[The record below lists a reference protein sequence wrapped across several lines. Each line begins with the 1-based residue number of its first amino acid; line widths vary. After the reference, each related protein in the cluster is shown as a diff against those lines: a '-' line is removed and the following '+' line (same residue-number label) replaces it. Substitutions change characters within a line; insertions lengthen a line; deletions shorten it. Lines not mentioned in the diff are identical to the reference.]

1 MCAVFRLWEREQWG
15 FPCDGLHKHLW
26 PLGNFWGPSRN
37 SLKGIKA
44 AGWLCGVAEE
54 AGVLAHI
61 SSPPTQVA
69 APWHPRCHLAPPCE
83 GLPMGT
89 NGNQCT
95 DSSRH
100 WLHLF
105 LASCSPT
112 LKTQI
117 GPGTRMNSVLQGSL
131 CFLSLLPFTGESNF
145 PQGSACSLAASWLQ
159 GLLTYSFA
167 PDSMVLSKGHR

>member
-1 MCAVFRLWEREQWG
+1 MCAVIRLREGEQWG

-26 PLGNFWGPSRN
+26 SSGNFWGPSRN
-37 SLKGIKA
+37 SLRGIKA
-44 AGWLCGVAEE
+44 ARLLCGVAEE
-54 AGVLAHI
+54 EVVLAHI

-69 APWHPRCHLAPPCE
+69 AHRHPCCHLAPPCE
-83 GLPMGT
+83 GSPHSLASHRH
-89 NGNQCT
+89 QCT

-117 GPGTRMNSVLQGSL
+117 GPGTRMNSVIQGSL
-131 CFLSLLPFTGESNF
+131 CFLSFFPFAGE
-145 PQGSACSLAASWLQ
+145 
-159 GLLTYSFA
+159 
-167 PDSMVLSKGHR
+167 